1 MTAGTAR
8 KLTVVMHD
16 HGCML
21 SARAWVQADRKRQA
35 GMLPEVL
42 EELCEVLEMHGHQ

>member
-1 MTAGTAR
+1 MTAGTAC

-21 SARAWVQADRKRQA
+21 SAREWVQADKKGQA
-35 GMLPEVL
+35 GMLLEVL